1 MKNILK
7 NLRLHLPEVL
17 IALSATFCLVG
28 DIIYSSTGFFTLLCA
43 MVLLSLLVL
52 VTWRNRFFALSLAFV
67 FGFVSFCMLLA
78 VLAEFM
84 KFQAGQGWQ
93 LLIPGAGLFGGLTA
107 ASIYLPKKYIHQLQ

>member
-7 NLRLHLPEVL
+7 NLRIHLPEML
-17 IALSATFCLVG
+17 IALPVAFCLVG
-28 DIIYSSTGFFTLLCA
+28 DILYGATGLLTLLCA
-43 MVLLSLLVL
+43 MVLISLLAL

-84 KFQAGQGWQ
+84 KFPAGQGWQ
-93 LLIPGAGLFGGLTA
+93 LLIPGVVLFVGLTA